1 MASYLEGMLMSQ
13 RIGLFH
19 NSTRYGE
26 VELETVFVMEPADY
40 TCEPLGVVSHEEV
53 RQIAT
58 VLRRTPHIESGVVG
72 YFAWCKEYPSKPL
85 RSSREDCMA

>member
-40 TCEPLGVVSHEEV
+40 TCEPTGVVSYEEV

-58 VLRRTPHIESGVVG
+58 VLRRSPHIETGVVG
-72 YFAWCKEYPSKPL
+72 FFDWCREDPPKSS
-85 RSSREDCMA
+85 RSSNCTA

>member
-1 MASYLEGMLMSQ
+1 VVFYLEGMLMRQ

-19 NSTRYGE
+19 DSTRYGE

-40 TCEPLGVVSHEEV
+40 TCEPTGVISYEEV

-72 YFAWCKEYPSKPL
+72 YFSWCKEYPPQSF
-85 RSSREDCMA
+85 RSSTENSTV